1 MALEPP
7 VKAILDT
14 VQNNFQKAK
23 RILTSGPVTQQNEG
37 NPKQVASRTQRSS
50 QYQLAQAMKAMGKL
64 QSMGGFPFIGELK
77 NSIKF
82 AQQVGAP
89 EQFAKSFDMATNLL
103 NTAKSGQNI
112 LANLSVG
119 GAQNIAAAVAAASA
133 FQAQTKKQNEA
144 DAKDPYEEFLKA
156 LYREVTNLEPL
167 DSNEK
172 PTAEYKLWKALYLL
186 SLELGVSEQFLDA
199 CRAVVAINRFNLLF
213 LQNFDVK
220 TLVGQ

>member
-1 MALEPP
+1 M
-7 VKAILDT
+7 
-14 VQNNFQKAK
+14 AK
-23 RILTSGPVTQQNEG
+23 RTPTHAIEAEWTENFPIIKQVLRNGPTVHTDQG
-37 NPKQVASRTQRSS
+37 DPKQVASRTQRSS
-50 QYQLAQAMKAMGKL
+50 QYQLAQAMKAMSKL

-89 EQFAKSFDMATNLL
+89 EQFTKSFEMATKLL
-103 NTAKSGQNI
+103 ETAKNGQNI
-112 LANLSVG
+112 LASLSVG
-119 GAQNIAAAVAAASA
+119 GAENIAAAISAASA
-133 FQAQTKKQNEA
+133 FQAATKKQNDA

-186 SLELGVSEQFLDA
+186 SLELGVSEEFLDA
-199 CRAVVAINRFNLLF
+199 CRAVAAINKFNLLF

-220 TLVGQ
+220 TLVG